1 MGEWGKAVVII
12 VALKCRIQSGD
23 VQSVIGSRRI
33 SNSWDGIGT
42 GDLLANGTFAAHVLP
57 RSAGT
62 RLPSTGWVKVVGVH
76 RAGLQIVRLAET
88 VTATRDHFGAPGKC
102 LAV

>member
-1 MGEWGKAVVII
+1 MSSPLLGLGEFPTAGMVLGLATCW
-12 VALKCRIQSGD
+12 LME
-23 VQSVIGSRRI
+23 
-33 SNSWDGIGT
+33 
-42 GDLLANGTFAAHVLP
+42 LLRHMSFPEVPGLD
-57 RSAGT
+57 
-62 RLPSTGWVKVVGVH
+62 LPSTGWVKVVGVH